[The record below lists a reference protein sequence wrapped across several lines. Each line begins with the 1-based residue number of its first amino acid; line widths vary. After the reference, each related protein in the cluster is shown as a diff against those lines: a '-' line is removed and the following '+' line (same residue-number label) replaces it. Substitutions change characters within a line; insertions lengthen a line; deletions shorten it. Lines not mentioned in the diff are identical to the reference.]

1 MKTNEE
7 IKANLKKKISN
18 YQDILKRNFYKNGP
32 IDKETLTDHGS
43 KERESKYIGA
53 SSSGT
58 LSSSF
63 MKRSEEDKR
72 NRYNNIKNVVY
83 DRIGSKSPATRRKNE
98 NHEVKNTRKNG
109 KFNNIPRHAPK
120 VFEVDQSHKEMDRDF
135 KKRITQK
142 NEYYDGRRSNFD
154 VSSSSDSNLSLEI
167 NKRAL
172 NIRRTIT
179 DHQRSRDSSMSSS
192 PSRDFLTKKK
202 ERQNYNMYSNESNLS
217 NNYKKQIEFEEKLF
231 FKTNESNGDIYDKY
245 NAIKVANKGRFSD
258 LNTII

>member
-32 IDKETLTDHGS
+32 IEKETLTDHAS

-217 NNYKKQIEFEEKLF
+217 NNYKKQIKFEEKLF